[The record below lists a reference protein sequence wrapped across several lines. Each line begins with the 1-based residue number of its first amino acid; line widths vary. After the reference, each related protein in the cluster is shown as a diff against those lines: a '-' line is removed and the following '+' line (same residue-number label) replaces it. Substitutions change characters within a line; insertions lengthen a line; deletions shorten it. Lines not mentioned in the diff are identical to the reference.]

1 MKKILCGTVAAIAL
15 VGLAAPAAA
24 RTNER
29 HYAGTGSVNLPII
42 GPVNIS
48 GGITNPNALLAL
60 GLDIAV
66 QNSTTV
72 GTRYTVEANAP
83 NDRGTA
89 TPSVS
94 VKFAMTGTVNKD
106 CSFYS
111 GNGYADNVRNIDL
124 GTIGVKVGDN
134 ENVNQAFEMAGDV
147 EVEVETLT
155 AGCNFNNKVEIV
167 KNDVN
172 GLVNT
177 APGGYDTT
185 RFQANIPYSVKARW
199 FGVAQGAPT
208 GGSNQSLTV
217 SETQLSNNLLQ
228 GAWRSNM
235 NIDIFAPAISS
246 KGLVAGTYT
255 GTTTLTLTA
264 S

>member
-29 HYAGTGSVNLPII
+29 HYAGTVNVGSYNL
-42 GPVNIS
+42 S
-48 GGITNPNALLAL
+48 GGITNPGPL
-60 GLDIAV
+60 GQFVLDNIV
-66 QNSTTV
+66 ENSTSV

-83 NDRGTA
+83 DDRGTA
-89 TPSVS
+89 AQSVS
-94 VKFAMTGTVNKD
+94 VKFVMTGTVNKD

-111 GNGYADNVRNIDL
+111 GNGYADNVRAIDL

-167 KNDVN
+167 KNNVN

-208 GGSNQSLTV
+208 GGSNQTLTV
-217 SETQLSNNLLQ
+217 SESQLSNNSLQ
-228 GAWRSNM
+228 GAWRSDM
-235 NIDIFAPAISS
+235 SIDILAPAISN

>member
-1 MKKILCGTVAAIAL
+1 MKKILSGTVAAIAL
-15 VGLAAPAAA
+15 IATPAVAQ
-24 RTNER
+24 TNQL
-29 HYAGTGSVNLPII
+29 HYAGTAPI
-42 GPVNIS
+42 PYT
-48 GGITNPNALLAL
+48 ITNPQNAPFPLNVI
-60 GLDIAV
+60 GIAAGQAGV
-66 QNSTTV
+66 AAEV
-72 GTRYTVEANAP
+72 GTRYRAQADAP
-83 NDRGTA
+83 ADSETA
-89 TPSVS
+89 TPTVD
-94 VKFAMTGTVNKD
+94 VEFALSGTVNRD
-106 CSFYS
+106 CSFYA
-111 GNGYADNVRNIDL
+111 GNNSNARNIDF
-124 GTIGVKVGDN
+124 GVIGVRTGDN

-167 KNDVN
+167 KNNVN

-208 GGSNQSLTV
+208 GGSNQTLTV
-217 SETQLSNNLLQ
+217 SESQLSNNSLQ
-228 GAWRSNM
+228 GAWRSDM
-235 NIDIFAPAISS
+235 SIDILAPAISN

>member
-15 VGLAAPAAA
+15 VGLAMPAAA

-29 HYAGTGSVNLPII
+29 HYAGTGTVNVPVI

-48 GGITNPNALLAL
+48 GGINNPGPILGF
-60 GLDIAV
+60 GLDLV
-66 QNSTTV
+66 VENSTTI
-72 GTRYTVEANAP
+72 GTRYTAKATAP
-83 NDRGTA
+83 DDKGTA
-89 TPSVS
+89 AQSVS

-134 ENVNQAFEMAGDV
+134 ENVNQAFEMVDDV
-147 EVEVETLT
+147 EVEVESLT

-167 KNDVN
+167 KSNVN
-172 GLVNT
+172 GLVNS
-177 APGGYDTT
+177 AAGGYDTT
-185 RFQANIPYSVKARW
+185 QFQANIPYSVKARW
-199 FGVAQGAPT
+199 FGVGQGAPT

-217 SETQLSNNLLQ
+217 SESQLSNNALQ
-228 GAWRSNM
+228 GAWRSKM
-235 NIDIFAPAISS
+235 NIDIVAPAISN